1 VPVMVGAKGVEKV
14 YEITLND
21 EEKAM
26 LQKTIGVVQKTVEE
40 TKL

>member
-1 VPVMVGAKGVEKV
+1 
-14 YEITLND
+14 D

-26 LQKTIGVVQKTVEE
+26 LQKTVGVVQKTVEE